1 MDNEVRALQ
10 RTLRVLEEEAAESLG
25 DLHDPTLD
33 KVTKDGRTVRRVI
46 YDLSDHYREH
56 IEQLLWAKR
65 ERNIPRSESNQA
77 LAELQAAR
85 ARFAANFADL
95 RSDQLGN
102 PGAPAQESSTWDII
116 LHAAA
121 EERDALALIRETL
134 GSMK

>member
-1 MDNEVRALQ
+1 MDNEVRGLQ
-10 RTLRVLEEEAAESLG
+10 KTFRDLEEEATESLG

-33 KVTKDGRTVRRVI
+33 NVAEDGRTLRRVI

-65 ERNIPRSESNQA
+65 GRSMPRSASNQA

-95 RSDQLGN
+95 RGEQLDN
-102 PGAPAQESSTWDII
+102 PGAPAQDSPTWDVI
-116 LHAAA
+116 LHAVT
-121 EERDALALIRETL
+121 EERRALARIRESL
-134 GSMK
+134 GK

>member
-1 MDNEVRALQ
+1 MDDEVRGLQ

-33 KVTKDGRTVRRVI
+33 RVTEDGRTLRQVI
-46 YDLSDHYREH
+46 HGLTDHYREH

-65 ERNIPRSESNQA
+65 GRNMPRRESNHA

-95 RSDQLGN
+95 RGGQLDN
-102 PGAPAQESSTWDII
+102 PGGQAQDASTLDII
-116 LHAAA
+116 LHAVA
-121 EERDALALIRETL
+121 EERSALALIRESL
-134 GSMK
+134 GQ